1 VRHARE
7 LAGELGVGLAL
18 AGGAVR
24 DLLRGGAVRDVDLVV
39 EGDGI
44 AFARRLAERLGVA
57 ATAHPR
63 FGTATLK
70 LPGNA
75 HLDVASARAETYPHP
90 GALPRVR
97 AGSLSEDLER
107 RDFSIN
113 AMALRLVPGRPR
125 LEDPHGG
132 RSDLA
137 RRRVR
142 MLHASSP
149 HDDPTR
155 AFRAVLYSNR
165 LGFRVAPATRKW
177 IREAVARGAFER
189 VSGDRLRRELV
200 RILSEPGRAEAV
212 SAMSRLGI
220 ASAIHP
226 ALPANAAALARL
238 RRAERVEKEAG
249 WFVFLLVWAARLGEA
264 DASAL
269 ARRLNLPR
277 RGARAL
283 ERWPRLVADFERT
296 GDTAAERISD
306 EERRALSTLTPARP
320 VRRVE
325 PSVRGRD
332 LVAAGVPPGPAI
344 GRALAATRAALS
356 AGRILPGRELAYALA
371 HARRGA
377 AS

>member
-1 VRHARE
+1 VRRARE
-7 LAGELGVGLAL
+7 LAAELGVGLAL

-44 AFARRLAERLGVA
+44 AFAKELAERLGVGA
-57 ATAHPR
+57 AVHPR

-70 LPGNA
+70 LPANA
-75 HLDVASARAETYPHP
+75 HVDVASARAETYAHP

-113 AMALRLVPGRPR
+113 AMALRLVPGKPR

-132 RSDLA
+132 RTDLA

-142 MLHASSP
+142 MLHAASP

-165 LGFRVAPATRKW
+165 LGFRISPTTRRW
-177 IREAVARGAFER
+177 IRDAVARGAFER

-200 RILSEPGRAEAV
+200 RILSEPRRAEAV
-212 SAMSRLGI
+212 STLSRLGI
-220 ASAIHP
+220 GAAIHP
-226 ALPANAAALARL
+226 ALPADAAALVRL
-238 RRAERVEKEAG
+238 RRAERVEKGAG
-249 WFVFLLVWAARLGEA
+249 WFVFLLVWAASLGEG

-277 RGARAL
+277 AKARAL
-283 ERWPRLVADFERT
+283 ERWPRLVRDVERSM
-296 GDTAAERISD
+296 AAPERISED
-306 EERRALSTLTPARP
+306 ERRALSALTPARR

-332 LVAAGVPPGPAI
+332 LLAAGVPPGPAI

-356 AGRILPGRELAYALA
+356 AGRIRPQGELAYALA
-371 HARRGA
+371 QARRGA